1 MRAKALAWFRALPR
15 QPLVA
20 GVARRVY
27 PLLESTPLGRRLLGL
42 VLGFLEEAESFYTFP
57 QDPLRWRFALV
68 LRLFERETMEYLRSR
83 VEPGMTVVDVGAN
96 VGYHARLF
104 AESVGS
110 GGRVVALEPN
120 PEVYPILRRNL
131 NRFPQALAL
140 QLAASTVQGPV
151 VLQVP
156 KRITGGA
163 RITTAPSQ
171 KSFEDSFSQHVV
183 EAKPLN
189 AILSE
194 LHLQRVDLLKIDA
207 EGAEVDIL
215 RSLGNALETV
225 HEVVCELLPSNL
237 QAFGETPENL
247 LAVLSSGG
255 FRRFA
260 IIDLHVDGRLQT
272 RPWLWLSAAE
282 VMGLVATLPP
292 DFGANL
298 VARR

>member
-1 MRAKALAWFRALPR
+1 
-15 QPLVA
+15 
-20 GVARRVY
+20 
-27 PLLESTPLGRRLLGL
+27 
-42 VLGFLEEAESFYTFP
+42 
-57 QDPLRWRFALV
+57 
-68 LRLFERETMEYLRSR
+68 
-83 VEPGMTVVDVGAN
+83 
-96 VGYHARLF
+96 
-104 AESVGS
+104 
-110 GGRVVALEPN
+110 
-120 PEVYPILRRNL
+120 
-131 NRFPQALAL
+131 
-140 QLAASTVQGPV
+140 
-151 VLQVP
+151 
-156 KRITGGA
+156 
-163 RITTAPSQ
+163 
-171 KSFEDSFSQHVV
+171 VV